1 MCAFERSEKGIIFN
15 MNMKYITKVK
25 ANLLIYTKKKTSNI
39 LEGSYNSVY
48 KGKSMNFEDLREYT
62 IGDNVKDIDWKASA
76 RSNKILIK
84 QYIAEKKHNVL
95 FILDSGKKMLADTKD
110 LESKKEVALMA
121 IGTISYLV
129 DKHGDLISAIYK
141 GKSNIKL
148 FPFRSGLYNIEKI
161 LNSYEKEIDT
171 ENDINSL
178 INYVLKCVKKRMII
192 FIVTDIDGLNN
203 ISEETLR
210 KLSLLHDVMFIN
222 ISDAL
227 MTGYNAFDVDRDC
240 YIPDYILEDPK
251 LKDIELN
258 LKTKIYD
265 DVKEKFKKYKIV
277 TTTINKQKDI
287 VNDVFK
293 LLERRKNAN
302 IH

>member
-1 MCAFERSEKGIIFN
+1 

-25 ANLLIYTKKKTSNI
+25 ANLSIYTKKKTSNI
-39 LEGSYNSVY
+39 LDGSYNSIY
-48 KGKSMNFEDLREYT
+48 RGKSMNFEDLREYI

-95 FILDSGKKMLADTKD
+95 FILDSGKKMLADTRD
-110 LESKKEVALMA
+110 FDSKKEVALMA
-121 IGTISYLV
+121 IGTIAYLV
-129 DKHGDLISAIYK
+129 DKHGDTISAIYR
-141 GKSNIKL
+141 GKENIKL
-148 FPFRSGLYNIEKI
+148 FPFRTGLYNIEKI
-161 LNSYEKEIDT
+161 LNSYEREMDT
-171 ENDINSL
+171 ENDIEDL
-178 INYVLKCVKKRMII
+178 INYVLKFIKRRMII
-192 FIVTDIDGLNN
+192 FVVTDIDGLNN
-203 ISEETLR
+203 MSEETLR

-227 MTGYNAFDVDRDC
+227 MTGYNAFDVDKEC
-240 YIPDYILEDPK
+240 YIPDYILEDQK
-251 LKDIELN
+251 LKDIELDI
-258 LKTKIYD
+258 KTKIYEET
-265 DVKEKFKKYKIV
+265 KEKFKKYKII
-277 TTTINKQKDI
+277 TTTINRQKDI

>member
-1 MCAFERSEKGIIFN
+1 

-25 ANLLIYTKKKTSNI
+25 ANLSIYTKKKTSNI
-39 LEGSYNSVY
+39 LDGSYNSIY
-48 KGKSMNFEDLREYT
+48 KGKSMNFEDLREYV

-84 QYIAEKKHNVL
+84 QYIAEKKHNIL
-95 FILDSGKKMLADTKD
+95 FILDSGKKMLADTRD

-121 IGTISYLV
+121 TGTIGYLV
-129 DKHGDLISAIYK
+129 DKHGDSISAIYK
-141 GKSNIKL
+141 AQDNIKL
-148 FPFRSGLYNIEKI
+148 FPFKTGLYNIEKI

-171 ENDINSL
+171 ENDLESL
-178 INYVLKCVKKRMII
+178 INYVLKFIRRRMII
-192 FIVTDIDGLNN
+192 FVVTDIDGMSN
-203 ISEETLR
+203 ISEGTLR
-210 KLSLLHDVMFIN
+210 RLSLLHDVMFIN
-222 ISDAL
+222 ISDAF
-227 MTGYNAFDVDRDC
+227 MTGYNAFDVDQDS
-240 YIPDYILEDPK
+240 YIPDYILEDEK
-251 LKDIELN
+251 LKDIELEI
-258 LKTKIYD
+258 KTKVYEET
-265 DVKEKFKKYKIV
+265 KEKFKKYKII

>member
-1 MCAFERSEKGIIFN
+1 
-15 MNMKYITKVK
+15 MNMKYITKIK
-25 ANLLIYTKKKTSNI
+25 ANLSIYTKKKTSNI

-48 KGKSMNFEDLREYT
+48 KGKSMNFEDLREYV

-95 FILDSGKKMLADTKD
+95 FILDTGKKMLADTRELD
-110 LESKKEVALMA
+110 SKKEVALMA
-121 IGTISYLV
+121 TGTIAYLV
-129 DKHGDLISAIYK
+129 DKHGDSISAIYK
-141 GKSNIKL
+141 AQNNIRV
-148 FPFRSGLYNIEKI
+148 FPFKTGLYNIEKI
-161 LNSYEKEIDT
+161 LNSYEKEIEA
-171 ENDINSL
+171 ENDLENL
-178 INYVLKCVKKRMII
+178 INYVLKFIRRRMII
-192 FIVTDIDGLNN
+192 FVVTDIEGMSN

-222 ISDAL
+222 VSDAF
-227 MTGYNAFDVDRDC
+227 MTGYNAFDVDQDT
-240 YIPDYILEDPK
+240 YIPDYILEDET
-251 LKDIELN
+251 LKKIELEI
-258 LKTKIYD
+258 KTKIYEET
-265 DVKEKFKKYKIV
+265 KEKFKKYKIV
-277 TTTINKQKDI
+277 TTTIHKQKDI